1 MSDIAKGTEKTALWR
16 LLKSAF
22 LKARE
27 NVRRREGATLRVRS
41 PEHFAIN
48 VLNEHYDKRKA
59 AKPRDYTPEELE
71 HALTLAQSKGFIGSL
86 ERSIS
91 EALASR
97 SRQQAPAEPAEA
109 EVPIAAA
116 VPEPQEAPEPR
127 ESHRLRGE
135 IERAGGE
142 VRELRKL
149 DGEIYAFEV
158 ATPLAVYWGKDTAEE
173 ILRQVERD
181 VSAMRAGKDRGD
193 HCS

>member
-16 LLKSAF
+16 LLKGAF

-41 PEHFAIN
+41 PEHFAIS

-59 AKPRDYTPEELE
+59 AKPRDYTPVELD
-71 HALTLAQSKGFIGSL
+71 HALTLAQSAGFISAL
-86 ERSIS
+86 EGAIS

-97 SRQQAPAEPAEA
+97 SKEPAQPEPPEAAEPVAAETPGPP
-109 EVPIAAA
+109 EAA
-116 VPEPQEAPEPR
+116 EPR
-127 ESHRLRGE
+127 DLHRLRLE

-142 VRELRKL
+142 VHDLKRLDSEL
-149 DGEIYAFEV
+149 YAFEV
-158 ATPLAVYWGKDTAEE
+158 ATPLAVYWGKDTREE

-181 VSAMRAGKDRGD
+181 ASAARTDKARE
-193 HCS
+193 